1 MPLSALLFDVDGTLI
16 DSNPAHVQAFVRAF
30 HEHGYAVAPDR
41 IAPEIG
47 KGGDHLVA
55 DILGKSADDKDGDA
69 IRDAYRE
76 AFLEIVGQREWPL
89 FPGARELFEELKKRG
104 IRTAISTSAEK
115 KSFEAL
121 QKSAGIDFQNY
132 AEIITTS
139 DDAKSS
145 KPDPDIIIATAQKL
159 GVSVAQCALLGDT
172 PFDARAAVAGGVVS
186 LGVESGG
193 HAVQALR
200 EAGARAVWKD
210 TSRVLAELDDVL
222 RIASPLRVALT
233 PQKQEELMRAAL
245 DEARQGMREGEAPI
259 GAVIANGDG
268 EIVARGH
275 NRSNAQRDKIAHAE
289 IEAFRDLAGKVPP
302 DARDLILVSTLEPC
316 VMCTG
321 AAMEAAIDT
330 ILYGLRAPADQGSSR
345 VEPPQSPDAKMPRL
359 VGRVLAPESRALF
372 QEWMKNPSNDAQI
385 PFIKQLLELTQED
398 EK

>member
-1 MPLSALLFDVDGTLI
+1 MVTPS
-16 DSNPAHVQAFVRAF
+16 R
-30 HEHGYAVAPDR
+30 PDR

-55 DILGKSADDKDGDA
+55 DVLGKSADGKDGDA
-69 IRDAYRE
+69 IRDAYSE
-76 AFLEIVGQREWPL
+76 AFLEIVKQRDWSL
-89 FPGARELFEELKKRG
+89 FPGVRELFEELKKRG
-104 IRTAISTSAEK
+104 IKTAISTSAEK

-121 QKSAGIDFQNY
+121 QKSAGIDFEKY
-132 AEIITTS
+132 ADIITTS
-139 DDAKSS
+139 DDAEQS
-145 KPDPDIIIATAQKL
+145 KPNPDIIIATTKKL
-159 GVSVAQCALLGDT
+159 GVSVAQCAILGDT
-172 PFDARAAVAGGVVS
+172 PFDARAAVAGGVVA

-210 TSRVLAELDDVL
+210 TARVLAELDDVL
-222 RIASPLRVALT
+222 QIASPLHVELT
-233 PQKQEELMRAAL
+233 QKKQEELMRAAL
-245 DEARQGMREGEAPI
+245 DEARLGMKEGEAPI

-275 NRSNAQRDKIAHAE
+275 NRVNARRDKIAHAE
-289 IEAFRDLAGKVPP
+289 IETFRDLAGKVPP

-345 VEPPQSPDAKMPRL
+345 VEPPQSLEAKMPRL
-359 VGRVLAPESRALF
+359 VGRVLAKESRALF
-372 QEWMKNPSNDAQI
+372 EEWMNNPAKNDAQI
-385 PFIKQLLELTQED
+385 PFIEQLLELTEED
-398 EK
+398 A